1 MDLYKQTTIGPE
13 LLAELRKLHF
23 YTRRLATQGI
33 GGQYRSA
40 FRGRGI
46 EFEEVRG
53 YVPGDDVRAIDWK
66 VTARMNYPYIK
77 SYREERELTV
87 MIAVDI
93 SPSTLTA
100 TREQLRETLLAQVGA
115 VLTLIALNNNDK
127 VGLVTY
133 SEKLETYHPP
143 RKGRSA
149 VWRIL
154 QEVLGHQEAKQQEAR
169 QQETRQKKVGRL
181 RQEQTPQTNLF
192 GLFAFLNSILKRR
205 SIVFVLS
212 DFFDTGFEQ
221 PLAALAKQHD
231 VTGVVVRDPADFS
244 LPDAGLVTVQDPES
258 GEEILLNCSSKSF
271 RDRYQQLAHAAQQEL
286 RTVLRRNRVGILELI
301 TNKPFMPI
309 LRRYFEERQ
318 HQLLS

>member
-23 YTRRLATQGI
+23 HTRRLATQGI

-77 SYREERELTV
+77 SYREERELSV

-93 SPSTLTA
+93 SSSTATG

-133 SEKLETYHPP
+133 SDRLETYHPP
-143 RKGRSA
+143 RKGKST

-154 QEVLGHQEAKQQEAR
+154 QEVLGHQELRHEA
-169 QQETRQKKVGRL
+169 
-181 RQEQTPQTNLF
+181 TPHTNLF
-192 GLFAFLNSILKRR
+192 GLFSFLNSILKRR
-205 SIVFVLS
+205 SVVFVLS

-244 LPDAGLVTVQDPES
+244 LPQAGLVTVQDPES
-258 GEEILLNCSSKSF
+258 GEEVLLNCSSKSF
-271 RDRYQQLAHAAQQEL
+271 RDRYQGLVLTAQQEL
-286 RTVLRRNRVGILELI
+286 RTLLRKNRVGILELM
-301 TNKPFMPI
+301 TNRPFMPV
-309 LRRYFEERQ
+309 LRRYFEEKQ